1 MNTWFRK
8 VGMGATALTL
18 AGVLGGCNNGGNS
31 LIQLFFGING
41 NGNCTQVVVEVNIE
55 EAGAVIARDVEGAL
69 QCVLNTTLNNAG
81 CDIDF
86 DELENGNLRA
96 TISGCTIPAV
106 TNLFSCIFEDVDIS
120 ALSETASA
128 ICSCKNAGCDEN
140 PPVCIS
146 EDPDPTSCEDCTNG
160 QDDDGN
166 GLTDCEDPNCRNS
179 PACQET
185 TTTSTT
191 STSVTLGSTTT
202 TDTVTTSTSTTTST
216 TNEPALTCRVV
227 FRLDDDVTV
236 GALQWE
242 TDYSDVPGF
251 LLGSGSQAECAKLV
265 PSAIAAFNDVD
276 ATETLN
282 FGLVDLEGFSGPTDL
297 AECTFKA
304 SVTPLKSDFVIT
316 VTEATDNSE
325 DGLPI
330 DPKPGVSV
338 ATIDCDGGGPTTT
351 LPVVTTTTTI
361 DTTTTTT
368 GGVVTTTTG
377 GAKNYDITFNLATG
391 TLVASLQ
398 FDIDYS
404 AAPGSFQGSGSGV
417 SCTKQVATAIF
428 APNDVDASSK
438 LTLGLVD
445 LDGFSAPTGLAKCIF
460 NGSAGDPPVPAD
472 FVISIVDSTN
482 GDGDP
487 VSSSITTAVTATP

>member
-18 AGVLGGCNNGGNS
+18 AGVLGGCNNGGGG

-41 NGNCTQVVVEVNIE
+41 NGNCTQVVVEVNLE
-55 EAGAVIARDVEGAL
+55 EAGAVIGRDVEGAL
-69 QCVLNTTLNNAG
+69 QCVLNTALDNAG

-86 DELENGNLRA
+86 NELENGNLRA

-106 TNLFSCIFEDVDIS
+106 SNLFSCLFEDVDIS

-128 ICSCKNAGCDEN
+128 ICTCKNAGCDEN
-140 PPVCIS
+140 PPVCIG

-160 QDDDGN
+160 KDDDGN
-166 GLTDCEDPNCRNS
+166 GLEDCEDPNCRNS

-191 STSVTLGSTTT
+191 STSVTIGSTTT
-202 TDTVTTSTSTTTST
+202 TDTVTTTSSTTTST
-216 TNEPALTCRVV
+216 TNEPALDCRVV

-236 GALQWE
+236 GALQWD

-251 LLGSGSQAECAKLV
+251 LVGSGGQAQCAKLISTALFV
-265 PSAIAAFNDVD
+265 PNDVD
-276 ATETLN
+276 ATETVTL
-282 FGLVDLEGFSGPTDL
+282 GLVDVEGFSGPIDL

-304 SVTPLKSDFVIT
+304 STTPLKSDFVIT
-316 VTEATDNSE
+316 VTDATDATDEGN
-325 DGLPI
+325 PI

-338 ATIDCDGGGPTTT
+338 ATIECTGAPTTTT
-351 LPVVTTTTTI
+351 LPVVTTTTTVI

-368 GGVVTTTTG
+368 GVVTTTTG
-377 GAKNYDITFNLATG
+377 GAKNYDITFKLTSGASI
-391 TLVASLQ
+391 ASLQ
-398 FDIDYS
+398 WDTDYS
-404 AAPGSFQGSGSGV
+404 GAPGTFQGSGSGV
-417 SCTKQVATAIF
+417 ACTKQVSTAIF
-428 APNDVDASSK
+428 APNDVDATSK

-445 LDGFSAPTGLAKCIF
+445 LDGFSSPKDLAKCTF

-472 FVISIVDSTN
+472 FVITIADSTN
-482 GDGDP
+482 GDGEP
-487 VSSSITTAVTATP
+487 VSSTIVASVAAAP